1 MNGVW
6 FVLIVGSI
14 LAAAYNGQM
23 EALTRASIESAKSA
37 VTLALG
43 LVGVMAFW
51 LGMMRILQAAGFLQI
66 LSRTLRP
73 LMVWLFP
80 EVPANHP
87 AMSAMIMNMASNMM
101 GLGNAATPF
110 GIKAM
115 QELDRINSNKGTATN
130 AMVLFLAINT
140 SNVALA
146 PLGVIALRSALGS
159 ENAAGIWLPTL
170 IATTFSTLVAV
181 IVAKGLAR
189 LPMFQIE
196 ESMHQRDLN
205 ANDEDAAALESK
217 DEKAARSTFGCG
229 IAVLSA
235 ALLGAAFL
243 LFLTRGMAEGQA
255 VGSLLRE
262 AASGWLLPTLM
273 LLMLGFGF
281 GRNVKVYDEMI
292 EGAKEGFQVA
302 LRIIPFLVA
311 IIVAAGMF
319 RASGLL
325 ELVIWVANPFLSAIG
340 MPAEVL
346 PMAILRPLSGSG
358 AYGVMAEIMQ
368 ANGPDTVVGY
378 IVSTM
383 QGSTETTFY
392 VMAVYF
398 GAVGIVRVRHAVLS
412 GLIADLAGVLGAV
425 YAVRWLLTPLG

>member
-66 LSRTLRP
+66 LSRALRP

-170 IATTFSTLVAV
+170 IATSFSTLVA
-181 IVAKGLAR
+181 IMVAKGLAR
-189 LPMFQIE
+189 LPMFKIE
-196 ESMHQRDLN
+196 EN
-205 ANDEDAAALESK
+205 K
-217 DEKAARSTFGCG
+217 DQ
-229 IAVLSA
+229 I
-235 ALLGAAFL
+235 
-243 LFLTRGMAEGQA
+243 
-255 VGSLLRE
+255 
-262 AASGWLLPTLM
+262 
-273 LLMLGFGF
+273 
-281 GRNVKVYDEMI
+281 
-292 EGAKEGFQVA
+292 
-302 LRIIPFLVA
+302 
-311 IIVAAGMF
+311 
-319 RASGLL
+319 
-325 ELVIWVANPFLSAIG
+325 
-340 MPAEVL
+340 
-346 PMAILRPLSGSG
+346 
-358 AYGVMAEIMQ
+358 
-368 ANGPDTVVGY
+368 
-378 IVSTM
+378 
-383 QGSTETTFY
+383 
-392 VMAVYF
+392 
-398 GAVGIVRVRHAVLS
+398 
-412 GLIADLAGVLGAV
+412 
-425 YAVRWLLTPLG
+425 